1 MADKFDRLIAY
12 LATLTA
18 VVTPAFLTGWW
29 LGRRRG
35 SAQSVHLSRRAAGT
49 VIGLGLAWFVAA
61 WLARR
66 YADTDDAGA
75 PLAEWFA
82 YSGQWLVL
90 LAATG
95 FGSGFILGAKQIPAS
110 PWSRILYF
118 AAIIGIA
125 GLVVGRTVPIYF
137 LLGDGRR
144 DADHFVRQSA
154 DYEYTCGAVA
164 LLNYLEQF
172 CGSKNL
178 TEREVSEICGVTTAG
193 NTTTALVRA
202 AHHFGLGN
210 ASARVLS
217 WRELEAQKLPVIVSI
232 STLPQVRHA
241 TLLIR
246 LGEKSASFIDPAYGS
261 WKISRE
267 RFQQIWYGKTVLLK

>member
-1 MADKFDRLIAY
+1 MANKHDHLIAY
-12 LATLTA
+12 LATLTFL
-18 VVTPAFLTGWW
+18 VSLAFFTGWR
-29 LGRRRG
+29 LGRRG
-35 SAQSVHLSRRAAGT
+35 SGQSVHLSRRASGT
-49 VIGLGLAWFVAA
+49 VIGLGLVWFVGA

-66 YADTDDAGA
+66 YADTDSAGSS
-75 PLAEWFA
+75 LAEWFA
-82 YSGQWLVL
+82 YAGQWLVL
-90 LAATG
+90 LVATG
-95 FGSGFILGAKQIPAS
+95 FGSGFIFGAKQMPTS
-110 PWSRILYF
+110 PWKRTLYF
-118 AAIIGIA
+118 ATVIGIA
-125 GLVVGRTVPIYF
+125 GLVVGRTMPIYF

-154 DYEYTCGAVA
+154 EYEYTCGAVA

-178 TEREVSEICGVTTAG
+178 TEREVSKICGVTTAG
-193 NTTTALVRA
+193 TTTTALVRA

-210 ASARVLS
+210 ASARVLNG
-217 WRELEAQKLPVIVSI
+217 RELEAQKLPVIVSI

-246 LGEKSASFIDPAYGS
+246 LDDKSASFIDPAYGS

-267 RFQQIWYGKTVLLK
+267 RFQQIWYGKTVLLN

>member
-1 MADKFDRLIAY
+1 M
-12 LATLTA
+12 
-18 VVTPAFLTGWW
+18 GWR
-29 LGRRRG
+29 LGRRCSGRN
-35 SAQSVHLSRRAAGT
+35 VHLSLRAAGT
-49 VIGLGLAWFVAA
+49 VIGFGLFWFVGA
-61 WLARR
+61 WLARS
-66 YADTDDAGA
+66 YADTDDIGS

-95 FGSGFILGAKQIPAS
+95 FGNGFIFGAKQIPAA
-110 PWSRILYF
+110 PWRTALYF
-118 AAIIGIA
+118 ASIIGIV
-125 GLVVGRTVPIYF
+125 GLVIWRTMPVYF
-137 LLGDGRR
+137 LLGDGQR

-154 DYEYTCGAVA
+154 KYEYTCGAVA

-172 CGSKNL
+172 HGTKNL
-178 TEREVSEICGVTTAG
+178 TEREVSKICGVTTAG
-193 NTTTALVRA
+193 TTSAALVRA

-210 ASARVLS
+210 ASARVLN
-217 WRELEAQKLPVIVSI
+217 WRELEEQKLPVIVSI

-246 LGEKSASFIDPAYGS
+246 LDEKSASFIDPAYGS

-267 RFQQIWYGKTVLLK
+267 RFQQIWYGKTVLLE